1 MHNRLSKKALSMKWV
16 FLSLAVL
23 AFACQRAN
31 FGFKNNPAEMMIRA
45 HRAVQANHLEDLK
58 KTLSRHALCYWGNT
72 QGLASLKKSLPT
84 DIEKLSPDMTLVES
98 TQLKTPRFVGYW
110 AYYEDVYNA
119 QLIDKDSRILL
130 GEARIECHFGVD
142 GVKRES
148 DAAIEKLSFPER
160 NCKVTVLKARSFNNP
175 AHKKECDTFSE
186 KL

>member
-1 MHNRLSKKALSMKWV
+1 MKWV
-16 FLSLAVL
+16 FLSLAFL
-23 AFACQRAN
+23 AFSCERAN
-31 FGFKNNPAEMMIRA
+31 FGFKNNPAEVMLRA
-45 HRAVQANHLEDLK
+45 HRAVQANNLDDLK
-58 KTLSRHALCYWGNT
+58 KNLSRHALCYWGNEIA
-72 QGLASLKKSLPT
+72 LNNLKSNLPS
-84 DIEKLSPDMTLVES
+84 DIRKLNPEIVLVES
-98 TQLKTPRFVGYW
+98 KQLKTPRFLGYW

-119 QLIDKDSRILL
+119 QLVDADSRILL

-148 DAAIEKLSFPER
+148 DAAIEKLSFPQR